1 MLKKIR
7 AISHLIRK
15 SHESRNAFANMAG
28 KGFNLIFSVIF
39 LPVYISTLGH
49 EAYGLVAFQLT
60 IQVIFSILELGLPAT
75 VTREIA
81 LHINSAMGKTEY
93 LNSVIR
99 TSEAIAAG
107 VGMLVFSIIV
117 LFSSMIATKWLVVQ
131 SIPHTV
137 VIQSLWIMGCQ
148 VGLQFLSLVYNG
160 SLVGAGKQVLQNTI
174 LSTGAL
180 LRGLAAVGIIL
191 IFPDVRVFLLSQLVS
206 TVIMVVILR
215 MAAYQV
221 LPAKEGKL
229 SVDVINKMFPF
240 ASQIILNSLV
250 LTVAAQLDR
259 IIMSKTLP
267 ISFLGYYSIAAYLSS
282 GIMIAGV
289 SMLTAMY
296 PGLVHHAGFSDLETA
311 GKHYFT
317 RTNRLACT
325 LMPLT
330 IFIILFGT
338 DVMHSWLHDPKIAE
352 ATRVVL
358 PCLALSAYFSAINQI
373 PISLA
378 SAKGFM
384 YPAII
389 GQLIL
394 TSLMTVPTFMLIRE
408 LGMNGAAF
416 ANLASSCLYLIC
428 ITPIIHRYM
437 NIGNKFQW
445 IREVLFNRSLLYTL
459 PLIVSYFLGLVIP
472 TISSTIKI
480 VMGAL
485 GLSVTL
491 YFTVM
496 HLTNTNR
503 QIEIFSKQ
511 KIGETHA

>member
-229 SVDVINKMFPF
+229 IKFIENKAPKAIYSGVREIVVDDL
-240 ASQIILNSLV
+240 SGEII
-250 LTVAAQLDR
+250 
-259 IIMSKTLP
+259 SK
-267 ISFLGYYSIAAYLSS
+267 
-282 GIMIAGV
+282 
-289 SMLTAMY
+289 
-296 PGLVHHAGFSDLETA
+296 
-311 GKHYFT
+311 
-317 RTNRLACT
+317 
-325 LMPLT
+325 
-330 IFIILFGT
+330 
-338 DVMHSWLHDPKIAE
+338 
-352 ATRVVL
+352 
-358 PCLALSAYFSAINQI
+358 
-373 PISLA
+373 
-378 SAKGFM
+378 
-384 YPAII
+384 
-389 GQLIL
+389 
-394 TSLMTVPTFMLIRE
+394 
-408 LGMNGAAF
+408 
-416 ANLASSCLYLIC
+416 
-428 ITPIIHRYM
+428 
-437 NIGNKFQW
+437 
-445 IREVLFNRSLLYTL
+445 
-459 PLIVSYFLGLVIP
+459 
-472 TISSTIKI
+472 
-480 VMGAL
+480 
-485 GLSVTL
+485 
-491 YFTVM
+491 
-496 HLTNTNR
+496 
-503 QIEIFSKQ
+503 
-511 KIGETHA
+511 